1 MTHKTSSNP
10 AWQGSLIVILIGA
23 IMAFLG
29 FVFPGLYWCLNT
41 PGDTEMISLAAALLF
56 GLAGVIVALYG
67 VAMAI
72 GHTLAAS
79 HR

>member
-1 MTHKTSSNP
+1 MTHKTKSSP

-29 FVFPGLYWCLNT
+29 FVFPGLYWCFNT
-41 PGDTEMISLAAALLF
+41 PGDTEMISLSAALLF

-67 VAMAI
+67 VAMVI
-72 GHTLAAS
+72 GHTLASS
-79 HR
+79 HQ